1 MCTESSL
8 FGSLGFGNDRIARCW
23 EHAHGR
29 HATSTAFGAGLAD
42 LIGDVRKSMSSVWA
56 TIECIR
62 EDEAYVR
69 QRLLP
74 ALMDSGELFTE
85 ITEPGVMDSDRT
97 LERLGPALRLAHD
110 AEFKTFSRRTRQRR
124 NVIFANTETLVRAYD
139 TATRRVAGARNA
151 SGAVVPKSMADVR
164 SDFDATFS
172 FGSSSW
178 LDDAVVAIFAV
189 IEDNRVLIALGMFAL
204 VTAYCTV
211 VSGKSA
217 ACDLMHRLYACTGQP
232 RRQPQQQS
240 FGSQRSPSVQ
250 KLLASATLRPM
261 LEHCDRAHPTDPDVP
276 KLMRRLVLA
285 SDGSERDGWVAA
297 MHVAQLYVD
306 SMEKR
311 DDAQKR
317 MLLAVRTESR
327 EHLESV
333 LQRIGVLVDPGLDPS
348 KRDDYAALCAA
359 VDEPLRGLRVVLA
372 TLDAFYAGRSLEW
385 TVGIG
390 TTLAELSGRGTHAFG
405 ESGGFGARA
414 YKWYLRHS
422 GMDGA
427 EQEAAAYQ
435 APDGHTGSAG
445 AGPPKVKAPVAA
457 VGNAGVSTGAESALF
472 GALGSVG
479 DALFGENSWERLN
492 SAEVNGAKY
501 RAAVLGLAL
510 LMSIYIHPMMG
521 IAVFACGSVAYLMY
535 NYVEGISDKQND
547 DCYKNWNLFT
557 CFFIT
562 TTNIQ
567 AQLGWAKYGLAVAG
581 AVWVF
586 NLLKPLIPMD
596 DDEAAYADYAT
607 GMLSG
612 AADTA
617 ATFHQQMIGARR
629 KSNLVLGRVAAKA
642 VGAGLTSVT
651 GNTAGADLIRGGADL
666 FMHDDQE
673 EEEEEDQHAA
683 PAQGQAQG
691 RAQGRALR
699 QGKARMLV

>member
-8 FGSLGFGNDRIARCW
+8 FGSLGFGDDRIARCW

-29 HATSTAFGAGLAD
+29 HATSTAFGAGFAD
-42 LIGDVRKSMSSVWA
+42 LIGDVRKSMNSVWA
-56 TIECIR
+56 TVECIR
-62 EDEAYVR
+62 DDEAYVR
-69 QRLLP
+69 QRLIP

-85 ITEPGVMDSDRT
+85 PDAVMDPDRTLERT

-110 AEFKTFSRRTRQRR
+110 AEFKKFSRRTRQRR
-124 NVIFANTETLVRAYD
+124 NVIFANTETLVRAYE
-139 TATRRVAGARNA
+139 TATRSVLDARNA
-151 SGAVVPKSMADVR
+151 SGAVVPTGGKSLADVR
-164 SDFDATFS
+164 SDFDATFG

-178 LDDAVVAIFAV
+178 LDEAAVAIFAV

-211 VSGKSA
+211 FSGKSA
-217 ACDLMHRLYACTGQP
+217 ACDLMSRLYACTGPQQP

-240 FGSQRSPSVQ
+240 FGTSQRSPSVP
-250 KLLASATLRPM
+250 KLLASATLRQM
-261 LEHCDRAHPTDPDVP
+261 LEHCDRAHPKDPEVP
-276 KLMRRLVLA
+276 RLMRRLVLA
-285 SDGSERDGWVAA
+285 SDGSERDGWFTA
-297 MHVAQLYVD
+297 MHVSQLYVEAT
-306 SMEKR
+306 EKR

-327 EHLESV
+327 QHLESV
-333 LQRIGVLVDPGLDPS
+333 LQRIGVLVDPGLDPA
-348 KRDDYAALCAA
+348 KREEYAALCAA
-359 VDEPLRGLRVVLA
+359 ADEPLRGLRVVLG
-372 TLDAFYAGRSLEW
+372 TLDAFYVGRSLEW

-390 TTLAELSGRGTHAFG
+390 TTLMERGHSVAFG
-405 ESGGFGARA
+405 
-414 YKWYLRHS
+414 
-422 GMDGA
+422 
-427 EQEAAAYQ
+427 
-435 APDGHTGSAG
+435 AG

-457 VGNAGVSTGAESALF
+457 AGNAAGNASALF

-479 DALFGENSWERLN
+479 DVLFGENAWDKLS
-492 SAEVNGAKY
+492 SAEVNGTKY

-510 LMSIYIHPMMG
+510 LMSLYIHPMMG
-521 IAVFACGSVAYLMY
+521 IAVVACGSVAYLMY
-535 NYVEGISDKQND
+535 NYIEGISDQQTAACN
-547 DCYKNWNLFT
+547 NWDLSA
-557 CFFIT
+557 CFFIY

-612 AADTA
+612 AAETA
-617 ATFHQQMIGARR
+617 TTFHQQMNGARR

-642 VGAGLTSVT
+642 VGAGMTSVT

-673 EEEEEDQHAA
+673 EEEEEEDQDAV
-683 PAQGQAQG
+683 PAQG

-699 QGKARMLV
+699 QGKARMLI